1 MGHNFKLPVLIP
13 LEDIEIQKAPKIF
26 GGKRE
31 GWWQVEYKGKQYK
44 FFGSTINLEDPEAV
58 GYDQIIHAKK
68 LAAEAI
74 KLNTVEEV
82 N

>member
-1 MGHNFKLPVLIP
+1 MGHNFDLPIMLP
-13 LEDIEIQKAPKIF
+13 LEDIEIQKAPRVF

-31 GWWQVEYKGKQYK
+31 GWWQFKYKGKVYK
-44 FFGSTINLEDPEAV
+44 FFGSVINPPSPKEL
-58 GYDQIIHAKK
+58 GYCEITHAKK

-74 KLNTVEEV
+74 VLNEAKII